1 MCIALRVVES
11 VPLVNGN
18 ITDGSPFSTK
28 EIGCAIKMSGLGK
41 RSKQR
46 FLKPDSTDA
55 FIKHSKKGHG
65 GNTVAYSCFILKQ
78 SSVPSDILELFRRGI
93 AFFIT
98 FQHIFMLHSTAMYKT
113 DQDKEQNELMTESA
127 SKGGL
132 HIASSVYISLL
143 RLSYRH
149 TFR

>member
-1 MCIALRVVES
+1 MCYKDVWTCKRS
-11 VPLVNGN
+11 
-18 ITDGSPFSTK
+18 
-28 EIGCAIKMSGLGK
+28 

-46 FLKPDSTDA
+46 FLKPDA

-78 SSVPSDILELFRRGI
+78 SSVPSDILELFCRGI

-132 HIASSVYISLL
+132 RIASRSSVYISLL

-149 TFR
+149 TVR